1 MDRITIEAC
10 QRGERKAIE
19 EVFRCYKSK
28 MKSWCYRYSKNDF
41 DTEEILQE
49 AFIKLF
55 THIQSYEFVG
65 SFEGWMRRIVVNTAI
80 NYYKKNLKFAH
91 QVDYG
96 EVDYQV
102 ADEAEVLDRLSLE
115 DLHKQIAT
123 MPDGYRM
130 VFVMYAIEGY
140 SHKEIAAL
148 LNIKENTS
156 SSQYAKAKKYLMGIL
171 IKTGVSNGN
180 N

>member
-1 MDRITIEAC
+1 MERHTIEAC

-19 EVFRCYKSK
+19 EVFHCYKSK

-55 THIQSYEFVG
+55 AHIKGYEFAG

-80 NYYKKNLKFAH
+80 NYYKKNLKFSNH
-91 QVDYG
+91 VDYS
-96 EVDYQV
+96 EVDYHM
-102 ADEAEVLDRLSLE
+102 ADAAEILERMSLE
-115 DLHKQIAT
+115 EIHKQIAG

-140 SHKEIAAL
+140 SHKEIAAM

-156 SSQYAKAKKYLMGIL
+156 SSQYAKAKKYLTGML
-171 IKTGVSNGN
+171 NKTGVSNGN

>member
-1 MDRITIEAC
+1 MERNIIEAC

-19 EVFRCYKSK
+19 EVFHCYKSK
-28 MKSWCYRYSKNDF
+28 MKGWCYRYSKNDF

-55 THIQSYEFVG
+55 ANIKSYVFAG
-65 SFEGWMRRIVVNTAI
+65 SFEGWMRKIVVNTAI
-80 NYYKKNLKFAH
+80 NYYKKNLKFSR
-91 QVDYG
+91 QVDYS
-96 EVDYQV
+96 EASFLQ
-102 ADEAEVLDRLSLE
+102 ADVLDVLEKLSIDDIHE
-115 DLHKQIAT
+115 HIAT

-140 SHKEIAAL
+140 SHKEIAEF

-156 SSQYAKAKKYLMGIL
+156 SSQYAKAKKYLVNIL
-171 IKTGVSNGN
+171 SKTGINNGRK
-180 N
+180 